1 MIQELHSDLDL
12 RLIIWRL
19 SRACGCLGSHKCKQY
34 FIADDVRLV
43 FLENCQYHVRIEDD
57 PVVHWELTTFT
68 QAQVIHEDFPKAV
81 LTTACCRLELV

>member
-1 MIQELHSDLDL
+1 MIQELHRDLDL
-12 RLIIWRL
+12 PSSGASAEPVDAWHRINVNNTSLL
-19 SRACGCLGSHKCKQY
+19 MTSGSSSLKTVNT
-34 FIADDVRLV
+34 IVRT
-43 FLENCQYHVRIEDD
+43 EDD